1 MGEIGTSQAQISTK
15 FRRGRAGCAFR
26 NFRLGDNPTGT
37 ALMLAKSAALA
48 SNCWMIRASIAVLS
62 VVICTLSAI
71 GQSAAASA
79 PRKSD
84 STPALSGTDAQ
95 RLLEGPCQL
104 VTSTA
109 QLPEKLRVAFAILTV
124 ESEFALAN
132 PGDKYQSTDVMTRP
146 KLPLRRMVIAGNC
159 GGYWFIHYERGG
171 LGHSYAIVFFQPD
184 SKGEMAFV
192 WGGRGF
198 YGASN
203 CAELRNA
210 IASKK
215 FAEDHPFYW

>member
-1 MGEIGTSQAQISTK
+1 
-15 FRRGRAGCAFR
+15 
-26 NFRLGDNPTGT
+26 
-37 ALMLAKSAALA
+37 
-48 SNCWMIRASIAVLS
+48 MIRASIAVLGA
-62 VVICTLSAI
+62 VICAFSAA
-71 GQSAAASA
+71 GQSAAVSA
-79 PRKSD
+79 PRKGD
-84 STPALSGTDAQ
+84 LTPSLSGMDAQ
-95 RLLEGPCQL
+95 RLLEGSCQL

-109 QLPEKLRVAFAILTV
+109 QLPEKLRVAFAMLTK

-132 PGDKYQSTDVMTRP
+132 PGEKYQSTDVMTRP
-146 KLPLRRMVIAGNC
+146 RLPLRRMVIAGNC
-159 GGYWFIHYERGG
+159 SGYWFIHYERGG

-184 SKGEMAFV
+184 SKGEMAFA

-215 FAEDHPFYW
+215 FAEDHPFSW